1 MVAQQFEV
9 CEFVGAI
16 SGAAIGA
23 REPMLKVSTARNNR
37 ASRFIGLVYH
47 LSGVSKGDSRSA
59 SERFGGIDFAKILC
73 KDSEKLKV

>member
-37 ASRFIGLVYH
+37 AGRFIGFSLSLV
-47 LSGVSKGDSRSA
+47 RSFQRKF
-59 SERFGGIDFAKILC
+59 SIRRSQVQRIGFIKKSLQRF
-73 KDSEKLKV
+73 

>member
-1 MVAQQFEV
+1 VPA
-9 CEFVGAI
+9 
-16 SGAAIGA
+16 
-23 REPMLKVSTARNNR
+23 VS
-37 ASRFIGLVYH
+37 SVLVYH